1 MQSDV
6 RIDRSSRFAELTS
19 GETMLKPLRLLAFV
33 LPLGCAITPASAET
47 SAAERQEIEHI
58 VRDYLLAHPE
68 VIEEAINVLRAKR
81 EAEEAA
87 AQTKA
92 IEEHRQDIFDS
103 RHQMVLG
110 NPEGPITLVEF
121 FDYNCGYCRRAVSDM
136 TALIDANPD
145 LRVVMKE
152 FPILSDG
159 SVAAAR
165 MSAALKDLAPDR
177 YLEFHQELF
186 SRPGEATGEKAL
198 EVARDLKIDTAALET
213 AAASDTVTDNLKEV
227 STLAGR
233 LGISGTPSYVIGTE
247 LVPGAAGYDVLQEKV
262 AAMRQCG
269 KTVC

>member
-1 MQSDV
+1 
-6 RIDRSSRFAELTS
+6 
-19 GETMLKPLRLLAFV
+19 MLKPLRLLAFV
-33 LPLGCAITPASAET
+33 LPFACAITPASAET
-47 SAAERQEIEHI
+47 SAAERQEIEQI
-58 VRDYLLAHPE
+58 VRDYLLANPE
-68 VIEEAINVLRAKR
+68 VIEEAVNALRAKR
-81 EAEEAA
+81 QAEEAA

-103 RHQMVLG
+103 PHQMVLG

-121 FDYNCGYCRRAVSDM
+121 FDYNCGYCRRALSDM
-136 TALIDANPD
+136 TALIEANPD

-152 FPILSDG
+152 FPILSEG

-165 MSAALKDLAPDR
+165 MSAAVKDLAPDR

-186 SRPGEATGEKAL
+186 SRPGEATAEKAL

-213 AAASDTVTDNLKEV
+213 AAASDAVTENLQEV
-227 STLAGR
+227 STLAER

-247 LVPGAAGYDVLQEKV
+247 LVPGAAGYDALQEKV

>member
-1 MQSDV
+1 
-6 RIDRSSRFAELTS
+6 
-19 GETMLKPLRLLAFV
+19 MLKPLRLLAF
-33 LPLGCAITPASAET
+33 LPLACAITPASAET
-47 SAAERQEIEHI
+47 SAAERQEIEQI
-58 VRDYLLAHPE
+58 VRDYLLANPE
-68 VIEEAINVLRAKR
+68 VIEEAVNALRAKR
-81 EAEEAA
+81 QAEEAV

-92 IEEHRQDIFDS
+92 IEENRQNIFDS
-103 RHQMVLG
+103 PHQMVLG
-110 NPEGPITLVEF
+110 NPDGAITLVEF

-152 FPILSDG
+152 FPILSEG

-165 MSAALKDLAPDR
+165 MSAAVKDVAPDR

-186 SRPGEATGEKAL
+186 SRPGEATGQKAL
-198 EVARDLKIDTAALET
+198 EIARDLGIDSGALEA
-213 AAASDTVTDNLKEV
+213 AAASDGVTQNLQEV
-227 STLAGR
+227 STLAEQ

-262 AAMRQCG
+262 AAMRRCG

>member
-1 MQSDV
+1 
-6 RIDRSSRFAELTS
+6 
-19 GETMLKPLRLLAFV
+19 MLKPLRLLAFF
-33 LPLGCAITPASAET
+33 LPLACAITPASAET
-47 SAAERQEIEHI
+47 SAAERQEIEQI
-58 VRDYLLAHPE
+58 VRDYLLSHPE
-68 VIEEAINVLRAKR
+68 VIEEAVNALRAKR
-81 EAEEAA
+81 QAEEAV

-103 RHQMVLG
+103 PHQMVLG

-152 FPILSDG
+152 FPILSEG

-165 MSAALKDLAPDR
+165 MSAAVKDLAPDR

-186 SRPGEATGEKAL
+186 SRPGEATGDKAL

-213 AAASDTVTDNLKEV
+213 AAASDAVTENLQEV
-227 STLAGR
+227 STLAGQ